1 MSTHLHPPL
10 SQLMLLR
17 KGSFRQRE
25 SARPKQSRA
34 QRIVAPVTT
43 RARRTPF
50 VVVVL
55 TVIGTGLIGLI
66 LISTAMQSQAFELAR
81 LTSQARD
88 LQTQQEALQREVS
101 DLESPEHLG
110 PRALTLGMVPSSTP
124 VYLELPDGRVRGTAK
139 PAEAKT
145 NLHQVI
151 R

>member
-10 SQLMLLR
+10 SHLMLTR
-17 KGSFRQRE
+17 KGAFRQRE
-25 SARPKQSRA
+25 AARPKKSRA
-34 QRIVAPVTT
+34 QRIVAPVTS

-66 LISTAMQSQAFELAR
+66 LISTTMQSQAFELAR

-88 LQTQQEALQREVS
+88 LQTEQESLQREVS

-124 VYLELPDGRVRGTAK
+124 VYLELPDGKVRGTAK

-145 NLHQVI
+145 NLRQVI